1 MAPRGGGAGAQPG
14 PRAGGARRVH
24 LRDRRPGPPPP
35 PPLPSPPPPGSGS
48 GSGPSSADPPRC
60 ETSGSAEKEEIA
72 ARAAGRMGAA
82 RAGLGVGVHLAPRDL
97 AVTSW
102 PPEPLPCAPTR
113 EEAPQGRLGRGGGL
127 WPCPERA
134 PRPRSLR
141 APPGLCSGAG
151 VRGSAEPDRGLPRG
165 GGGAQPQRIP
175 SSWGAGGLPQGPSPG
190 ASVGHWAPHGGLPAR
205 TPRNKP
211 QAQGGRGAG
220 GGGKSLHLPPVT
232 WGLGP
237 AQ

>member
-113 EEAPQGRLGRGGGL
+113 EEAPQGRLGRGGGCGRARSAHPAPA
-127 WPCPERA
+127 PCGHRLDFA
-134 PRPRSLR
+134 PVPASGGQRSR
-141 APPGLCSGAG
+141 TEDF
-151 VRGSAEPDRGLPRG
+151 RGR
-165 GGGAQPQRIP
+165 GGAQPQRIP

-190 ASVGHWAPHGGLPAR
+190 ASVGHWAPHRGLPAR